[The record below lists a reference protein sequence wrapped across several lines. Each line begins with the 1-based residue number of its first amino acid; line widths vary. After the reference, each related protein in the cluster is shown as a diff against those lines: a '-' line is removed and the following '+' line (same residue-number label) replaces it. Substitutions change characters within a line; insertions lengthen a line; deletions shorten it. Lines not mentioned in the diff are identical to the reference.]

1 MAEALRSAG
10 YVRPDVVAAGL
21 TATVSNLTV
30 NVTALTG
37 TLAAGQMLSAT
48 GLAPGL
54 QIIGLGTSTGGTGT
68 AFATYQ
74 DACVFTGSI
83 SSTTLT
89 VSAVTAGTLKAGS
102 MVDGTGV
109 TAGTYIQSQAG
120 GTTGGVGTYNITP
133 AQTVSSTTLYA
144 GQSSNAVVTGTIAS
158 TTLTVTAVTSGR
170 LRVGQTISGTGIS
183 AGTTITALGTGKG
196 GTGTYTISASYTLS
210 SPFTITGTFA
220 SGSITANPASA
231 NLYDNGSTAGSASVI
246 SNITIANTGSSAA
259 TVRISKSTRS
269 GYHGDWVIVPD
280 VTVAANDAIYLV
292 TGVILDTTWRYIVVS
307 GTSADVVVSC
317 DASYVTG

>member
-1 MAEALRSAG
+1 M
-10 YVRPDVVAAGL
+10 
-21 TATVSNLTV
+21 
-30 NVTALTG
+30 
-37 TLAAGQMLSAT
+37 
-48 GLAPGL
+48 
-54 QIIGLGTSTGGTGT
+54 
-68 AFATYQ
+68 
-74 DACVFTGSI
+74 FTGSI
-83 SSTTLT
+83 SLTTLT
-89 VSAVTAGTLKAGS
+89 VTAVTAGTLKVGS

-109 TAGTYIQSQAG
+109 TAGTYITALGTGTG
-120 GTTGGVGTYNITP
+120 GTGTYTVS
-133 AQTVSSTTLYA
+133 ASQTVSSTTLYA

-220 SGSITANPASA
+220 SASITANPASA
-231 NLYDNGSTAGSASVI
+231 NLYDNGSTANSSSVI
-246 SNITIANTGSSAA
+246 SNITIANTGGSSA
-259 TVRISKSTRS
+259 TVRITKSARS

-292 TGVILDTTWRYIVVS
+292 TGVILDTTWRYLVVS
-307 GTSADVVVSC
+307 GTSPDVVVSC
-317 DASYVTG
+317 DASYVTA